1 MKEKPFGQR
10 LRGVLGG
17 AGLRHPRAGSTL
29 PLVMIVSEGDTI
41 RLKVKFDPQEEE
53 TWLHPAMDLRRSTP
67 LRPIL
72 YTRLKSQTR
81 VMLSLVTTFALISS
95 CAPLIS
101 WNSNETTRMNCV
113 SIVYL

>member
-41 RLKVKFDPQEEE
+41 RLKVKFDPQEED
-53 TWLHPAMDLRRSTP
+53 TLTSSRTITDLVWLHPAMDLRRSTP
-67 LRPIL
+67 LRP
-72 YTRLKSQTR
+72 
-81 VMLSLVTTFALISS
+81 
-95 CAPLIS
+95 
-101 WNSNETTRMNCV
+101 
-113 SIVYL
+113 